1 MNHTFADLWISHN
14 RRWKIVKRRYAPGPY
29 GFDIQV
35 HYKGPHWPHY
45 EQVTPFDLKIP
56 NYVNAAWDRCLQV
69 VGR

>member
-1 MNHTFADLWISHN
+1 MHTFTDLWISHN
-14 RRWKIVKRRYAPGPY
+14 RRWKIVKRRYAPGPH

-35 HYKGPHWPHY
+35 HYRTRWGRY

-56 NYVNAAWDRCLQV
+56 NSVKAAWDRCLQV